1 MTRSWAKRLTDL
13 MVLRGEYAPSSQQW
27 VRDEV
32 EHYERTGGSAWR
44 DRPVVLLT
52 TVGNRTGLLRKTPLM
67 RVEHAGSYAVVASQA
82 GSIAHPHWYAN
93 VLAHPEVDLRDGAVT
108 CSFVAREV
116 HGAERSAWWSR
127 ACTAF
132 PSFVDYQS
140 RTRRRIPLL
149 VLEVSDEA
157 ADPGPAPDRSGSAGT
172 SR

>member
-1 MTRSWAKRLTDL
+1 MA
-13 MVLRGEYAPSSQQW
+13 LRGEYAPSSQQW

-44 DRPVVLLT
+44 DRPVVLLS
-52 TVGNRTGLLRKTPLM
+52 TVGVCTGLLRKTPLM
-67 RVEHAGSYAVVASQA
+67 RVEHAGTYAVVASQA
-82 GSIAHPHWYAN
+82 GSVAHPHWYAN

-108 CSFVAREV
+108 RSFLAREV
-116 HGAERSAWWSR
+116 HGPERSAWWSR

-149 VLEVSDEA
+149 LLEINDQAPETGPV
-157 ADPGPAPDRSGSAGT
+157 PGRSGNAGT
-172 SR
+172 NR